1 MYYSLEII
9 ETGRNTLKADARCF
23 GTITKKFET
32 KEEAREYLKE
42 RYGRM
47 PSKRNKIYVDDKE
60 GNQIEVGFTYS
71 YWNKD
76 CSHDTKSWYQTDW
89 ISLEKV
95 LTCPTSL

>member
-1 MYYSLEII
+1 MYFSLEII
-9 ETGRNTLKADARCF
+9 ETGRDTLKDNARTF
-23 GTITKKFET
+23 NTISKRFRE
-32 KEEAREYLKE
+32 KEEVREYLKE

-47 PSKRNKIYVDDKE
+47 PSKRNKVYMDDKE
-60 GNQIEVGFTYS
+60 GNPVEIGFTYS

-95 LTCPTSL
+95 LTCPTSI